1 MDNVLSGMVSVVDT
15 HLSFRDAEYDAARH
29 FTEDLERRLEA
40 IDAEVSDL
48 SILSACGSHGDSR
61 HRFHV
66 FLRLLSSVLI

>member
-40 IDAEVSDL
+40 IDAEV
-48 SILSACGSHGDSR
+48 
-61 HRFHV
+61 
-66 FLRLLSSVLI
+66 LLTCYTLCLWIAW